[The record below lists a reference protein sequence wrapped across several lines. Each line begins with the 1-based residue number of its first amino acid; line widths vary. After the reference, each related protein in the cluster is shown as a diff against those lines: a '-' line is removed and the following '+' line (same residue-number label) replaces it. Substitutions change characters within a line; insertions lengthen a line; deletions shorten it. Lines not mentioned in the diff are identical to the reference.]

1 MSGDSSEPL
10 NMLHDEP
17 LGESAKTSEDELG
30 EQTTPPLRGT
40 LRGESLDEPS
50 KMLGEC
56 PLTKLALRLGTAR
69 RALGPQSR
77 RATAPRRGG
86 LVAVPACTRHAAV
99 TGALRFVIR
108 ALGKKRPPF
117 WQEAMRTPA
126 SPSCHLFTTVS
137 PSLVG

>member
-30 EQTTPPLRGT
+30 EQTTPPLRGTLRGESLHEPSKMLGECLLTKLALRPPLRGT

-86 LVAVPACTRHAAV
+86 
-99 TGALRFVIR
+99 
-108 ALGKKRPPF
+108 
-117 WQEAMRTPA
+117 
-126 SPSCHLFTTVS
+126 
-137 PSLVG
+137 